1 MGIWGYGDMGIFFK
15 VVIDDVFGK
24 YIVGIV
30 LLNIVRNIKSY
41 KKFRK
46 TRFASL
52 IASPLVFFSVL

>member
-1 MGIWGYGDMGIFFK
+1 MGIFFK
-15 VVIDDVFGK
+15 AVIDDVFGK

-52 IASPLVFFSVL
+52 IVSPLVFFSV